1 MELEPEIIQQLLA
14 AFAVEL
20 EEQLQVVTV
29 ELLQLE
35 KGLPPERKASAYETV
50 FRAAHNI
57 KGAARGIGADAVA
70 ELAHQLES
78 LFSRLKH
85 SGDNP
90 PPALVDVSLA
100 VLDGMRAIYK
110 GWAPGEALAPPL
122 EHTYRTL
129 MQRMQVELPE
139 TAQPEAVKT
148 RRGRKAAKAPK
159 PSAEPPVPPAP
170 PPPAPAP
177 TEQPPA
183 PEPAAAGAEVLRVDL
198 GRMRT
203 VSALA
208 EELEVTRSEMAEHLA
223 RVRQLERHLIHLSQ
237 VWQRV
242 HPLFEMAAGTEDGE
256 LYSALREQDELLGSL
271 RGLGTDTYK
280 GLRGTT
286 RRFHQLAGSLQ
297 HNVRMLRLV
306 RASHLLRPLVRSARD
321 MARELNKEI
330 DFAVSGDEVELDRVI
345 LDGIKDPLTHLLR
358 NAIDHGIETPAQ
370 RQAAGK
376 PPRGQVRLTVSGA
389 GSRIHLRLEDDG
401 AGIDADAVG
410 QLALQKGVLSAD
422 ELRIMERAQRME
434 IIFRPGFSSRE
445 QVTALSGRG
454 VGLDVVKANIQ
465 MLKGQVRVESEPGK
479 GTVFLLDLPLTVA
492 TDQALVV
499 RAAGGEYLIPETA
512 VEQVLDLPRDAVK
525 TVEASQVVLYQ
536 GRPVPLR
543 DLGLV
548 LEQGPALLADPQRLS
563 LVIVSHGW
571 RSVALL
577 VDEVV
582 RDREI
587 VMKRLGWPLHAVRNV
602 GGAALTGAGNIMMVL
617 NPADLVASALGA
629 AAGAGL
635 GKAAAAPAERATPHV
650 LVADDSIT
658 TRMLERSIL
667 EKNGYR
673 VTVATH
679 GRQAWELLQSNRIDL
694 VVSDVQM
701 PLMDGFELTAKIKQS
716 DSFRHIPVIIVTSLG
731 NESDK
736 RRGIE
741 AGADAYVVKSQFE
754 TGALLEL
761 VRRLV
766 G

>member
-35 KGLPPERKASAYETV
+35 KGLPPERKVSAYDTV

-78 LFSRLKH
+78 LFSRLKR

-100 VLDGMRAIYK
+100 ALDGMRSIYK
-110 GWAPGEALAPPL
+110 SWAPGAALATPL
-122 EHTYRTL
+122 EQLYQEL
-129 MQRMQVELPE
+129 MQRMQTVELE
-139 TAQPEAVKT
+139 QTAEPEAAKT
-148 RRGRKAAKAPK
+148 PQTPSEAKVPK
-159 PSAEPPVPPAP
+159 PSAEPAPPAMV
-170 PPPAPAP
+170 
-177 TEQPPA
+177 EQPQTAEPVA
-183 PEPAAAGAEVLRVDL
+183 PGIEVLRVDL
-198 GRMRT
+198 ARMRT
-203 VSALA
+203 VSALS

-223 RVRQLERHLIHLSQ
+223 RVRQLERHLVHLTQ

-256 LYSALREQDELLGSL
+256 LYSALREQDELLGTL
-271 RGLGTDTYK
+271 RGLGSDTYK

-321 MARELNKEI
+321 MARELYKEI
-330 DFAVSGDEVELDRVI
+330 DFTVSGDEVELDRVI
-345 LDGIKDPLTHLLR
+345 LDAVKDPLTHLLR

-370 RQAAGK
+370 RQAADK
-376 PPRGQVRLTVSGA
+376 SPRGQVRLTVSSA

-401 AGIDADAVG
+401 AGIDFDAVAR
-410 QLALQKGVLSAD
+410 LALQKGVLSED
-422 ELRIMERAQRME
+422 ELRTMERAQRME

-445 QVTALSGRG
+445 QVTAVSGRG

-479 GTVFLLDLPLTVA
+479 GTTFLLDLPLTLA

-499 RAAGGEYLIPETA
+499 RAAGSEYLVPETA

-548 LEQGPALLADPQRLS
+548 LEQGASLLADPQRLS
-563 LVIVSHGW
+563 VLIVSHGW
-571 RSVALL
+571 RLIALL

-587 VMKRLGWPLHAVRNV
+587 VVKRLGWPLRTVRNV
-602 GGAALTGAGNIMMVL
+602 GGAALTGAGAIMMVL
-617 NPADLVASALGA
+617 NPADLVASALGTA
-629 AAGAGL
+629 ANAGL
-635 GKAAAAPAERATPHV
+635 GSAAAAPAGRATPHV

-716 DSFRHIPVIIVTSLG
+716 DSFRHIPVIIVTSLD

-761 VRRLV
+761 VQRLV